1 MFSCRREKDM
11 NNLYAVVSAHNL
23 TDAKRVWPSAVFF
36 VRRSATT
43 WVVASTVRGILTYLD
58 TRYEN

>member
-1 MFSCRREKDM
+1 M